1 MDLGLKGKLAL
12 VTGAGEGVAEALA
25 REGAQVAI
33 RARTKSKLEAVA
45 TNIFPRLAATSLLF
59 QRTCNLLKGA
69 KVSWKP
75 RPSGSVGS
83 IF

>member
-33 RARTKSKLEAVA
+33 APVRNPSWKPWLRTVY
-45 TNIFPRLAATSLLF
+45 PRPAATSLPF
-59 QRTCNLLKGA
+59 QRTCDPLKGP